1 MKKSRLLPL
10 LLPVLL
16 AGCVVSVQPNPTG
29 SGGFNGGQQAQVPGR
44 SPIIQAFDYS
54 PKTGVGKDDA
64 ITFTVV
70 ATDPGGQPLQ
80 YNWTSTRGTLTTNSG
95 QAVSWRPTKMDGS
108 YDPGLAVVS
117 LIVTN
122 GAYTTTGSVNIMIG
136 ERGAAEPQAPVI
148 GTPAPTP
155 TPTPTPEATPTPS
168 MTPTPTPSA
177 SGTPEVFD
185 TPTPQPSASEG
196 FEPVVVNTRSVQV
209 RLRDDQIE
217 DGDRI
222 KVELNGQVVPG
233 YADYTLLKAGGLL
246 TLDLNVGD
254 NELKVTALNEGRLPP
269 NTTEVLIDADKVVS
283 GSANQLSKGLKTG
296 QSETLKFTVK

>member
-1 MKKSRLLPL
+1 MKKSRLLSL
-10 LLPVLL
+10 LLPVMLT
-16 AGCVVSVQPNPTG
+16 GCVVAVHPNGPTG
-29 SGGFNGGQQAQVPGR
+29 SGGFGGSSAQVPGR

-54 PKTGVGKDDA
+54 PKSGVSKDDA

-70 ATDPGGQPLQ
+70 ANDPAGAPLQ
-80 YNWTSTRGTLTTNSG
+80 YNWTSTRGTLTANSG
-95 QAVSWRPTKMDGS
+95 QTVSWRPTKMDGS
-108 YDPGLAVVS
+108 YDPGLAVVT
-117 LIVTN
+117 LIVSN
-122 GAYTTTGSVNIMIG
+122 GQYTTTGSVNIQIG
-136 ERGAAEPQAPVI
+136 ERGAAEPMPPVI

-155 TPTPTPEATPTPS
+155 TPTPTPAPTATPETPA
-168 MTPTPTPSA
+168 PTPTPSG
-177 SGTPEVFD
+177 SPEVFT
-185 TPTPQPSASEG
+185 TPTPQPSPSEG

-209 RLRDDQIE
+209 QLRDDQIE

-222 KVELNGQVVPG
+222 KVELNGAVVPG
-233 YADYTLLKAGGLL
+233 YEDYTLVKAGKTLS
-246 TLDLNVGD
+246 LDLNVGD